1 MSEPPT
7 EVNQPAPDRPAASRR
22 VIPEWEYRTAYI
34 ETFQVRI
41 PAGLHERL
49 CEWAKLEGKLPR
61 DLCIEILE
69 AAVLRR
75 GSAS

>member
-1 MSEPPT
+1 MPEPPT
-7 EVNQPAPDRPAASRR
+7 DVNQPAPDHLVAPGR

-49 CEWAKLEGKLPR
+49 CERAEQERKLPR
-61 DLCIEILE
+61 NLFIEVLE
-69 AAVLRR
+69 EAVRRR
-75 GSAS
+75 GKAL

>member
-7 EVNQPAPDRPAASRR
+7 EVNEPAPDRPAASRR

-41 PAGLHERL
+41 AAGLHERL
-49 CEWAKLEGKLPR
+49 CEWAKQESKSLNSLY
-61 DLCIEILE
+61 IEILE
-69 AAVLRR
+69 EAVRCH
-75 GSAS
+75 GS

>member
-1 MSEPPT
+1 MPGLPT
-7 EVNQPAPDRPAASRR
+7 DENQPAPSRPAAPRR

-34 ETFQVRI
+34 ETFQVQI

-49 CEWAKLEGKLPR
+49 REWAEQERKLPR

-69 AAVLRR
+69 EAARRRR
-75 GSAS
+75 GAL